1 MQSTII
7 NAQAQ
12 AKSAELIG
20 EAARKNP
27 VYLQL
32 KKIEIAKD
40 IARIISESNNQVFL
54 KAESLLLDFKDII
67 AGK

>member
-1 MQSTII
+1 
-7 NAQAQ
+7 
-12 AKSAELIG
+12 
-20 EAARKNP
+20 
-27 VYLQL
+27 L